1 MVFNACWI
9 VESNVVARD
18 LELAD
23 LLVSFDDVLSLLESL
38 AVLLSV
44 RSFAIVKRNLIALEF
59 YPIIFFVSTFL

>member
-9 VESNVVARD
+9 VESNVVAGD

-38 AVLLSV
+38 AVLLPV